1 MSRIDLDQNENRPKP
16 RSRGSD
22 AARRHRVRL
31 RILRRILITVLLM
44 ALSFGAG
51 FGMAKFSDEDF
62 LTRRKYVDL
71 SALVAP
77 DWINQQFIPVGKY
90 ARPGIKMERI
100 NDVVIHYVANPG
112 TTAEQNRSYFEGLEN
127 QTDSSRT
134 YASCH
139 FIIGLDGEIIQIIPM
154 DEKAYASNNRN
165 SDTVA
170 IECCH
175 PGEDGRFTDETMS
188 SLVKLTAWILH
199 ETDLKE
205 KNVIRHYDV
214 NGKVCPKYYVDHEDA
229 WEQFLA
235 DVKRALK
242 EYR

>member
-1 MSRIDLDQNENRPKP
+1 MNDEL
-16 RSRGSD
+16 
-22 AARRHRVRL
+22 VCF
-31 RILRRILITVLLM
+31 IT
-44 ALSFGAG
+44 
-51 FGMAKFSDEDF
+51 
-62 LTRRKYVDL
+62 
-71 SALVAP
+71 
-77 DWINQQFIPVGKY
+77 
-90 ARPGIKMERI
+90 
-100 NDVVIHYVANPG
+100 
-112 TTAEQNRSYFEGLEN
+112 
-127 QTDSSRT
+127 
-134 YASCH
+134 ASCH

-214 NGKVCPKYYVDHEDA
+214 NGKVCPKYYVEHEDA

>member
-139 FIIGLDGEIIQIIPM
+139 FIIGLDGEII
-154 DEKAYASNNRN
+154 
-165 SDTVA
+165 
-170 IECCH
+170 
-175 PGEDGRFTDETMS
+175 RFTDETMS

-214 NGKVCPKYYVDHEDA
+214 NGKVCPKYYVEHEDA

>member
-1 MSRIDLDQNENRPKP
+1 MNRNSQEKDGEKTRP

-22 AARRHRVRL
+22 AARRHRVRM
-31 RILRRILITVLLM
+31 RIFRRILLTILLM
-44 ALSFGAG
+44 VLSFGAG
-51 FGMAKFSDEDF
+51 YLKAKLDDGGFPEK
-62 LTRRKYVDL
+62 RRYIDL
-71 SALVAP
+71 SALKAP
-77 DWINQQFIPVGKY
+77 DWIDQQFIPVGKY
-90 ARPGIKMERI
+90 SRPGLKMERI

-112 TTAEQNRSYFEGLEN
+112 TTAEQNREYFAGLEY
-127 QTDSSRT
+127 QPDSGKT

-139 FIIGLDGEIIQIIPM
+139 FIIGLDGEILQIIPM
-154 DEKAYASNNRN
+154 DEKAYASNDRN

-175 PGEDGRFTDETMS
+175 PGEDGKFSDATYE
-188 SLVKLTAWILH
+188 SLVRLTAWILH

-214 NGKVCPKYYVDHEDA
+214 NGKICPKYYVEHEDA
-229 WEQFLA
+229 WEELLK
-235 DVKRALK
+235 DVRKALK

>member
-1 MSRIDLDQNENRPKP
+1 MNRNHQDQNENRPRP

-22 AARRHRVRL
+22 AAMRRRVRG
-31 RILRRILITVLLM
+31 RIFRRILITMLLM
-44 ALSFGAG
+44 AVSFGLGYGLAVYRSG
-51 FGMAKFSDEDF
+51 SFPS
-62 LTRRKYVDL
+62 RRKYVDL

-77 DWINQQFIPVGKY
+77 EWIDQQFLPVGKY
-90 ARPGIKMERI
+90 ARSGKKMETV

-112 TTAEQNRSYFEGLEN
+112 TTAAQNRGYFEGLEN
-127 QTDSSRT
+127 QDGTAKT

-139 FIIGLDGEIIQIIPM
+139 FIIGLDGEIVQIIPM
-154 DEKAYASNNRN
+154 DEKAYASNDRN

-175 PGEDGRFTDETMS
+175 PGEDGEFSQETYE
-188 SLVKLTAWILH
+188 SLIRLTAWICS
-199 ETDLKE
+199 ECGLKE

-214 NGKVCPKYYVDHEDA
+214 NGKLCPKYYVEHEDA
-229 WEQFLA
+229 WAQLRK
-235 DVKRALK
+235 DVKAALK

>member
-1 MSRIDLDQNENRPKP
+1 MNRENREENNSRRSP

-22 AARRHRVRL
+22 AARRNRVRL
-31 RILRRILITVLLM
+31 RILRRILLTILLM
-44 ALSFGAG
+44 ALSFAAG
-51 FGMAKFSDEDF
+51 LLWGRYSDGDF
-62 LTRRKYVDL
+62 LARRKYVDL
-71 SALVAP
+71 SALRAP
-77 DWINQQFIPVGKY
+77 EWINQQFIPTGKY
-90 ARPGIKMERI
+90 ARPGLKMERI

-112 TTAEQNRSYFEGLEN
+112 TTAEQNRGYFEGLEY
-127 QTDSSRT
+127 QTDSSKT

-139 FIIGLDGEIIQIIPM
+139 FIIGLDGEIVQIIPM

-175 PGEDGRFTDETMS
+175 PDEDGKFTDATYE
-188 SLVKLTAWILH
+188 SLVKLTAWILA

-214 NGKVCPKYYVDHEDA
+214 NGKICPKYYVEHEDA
-229 WEQFLA
+229 WEQFRK
-235 DVKRALK
+235 DVRKALK
-242 EYR
+242 EIK